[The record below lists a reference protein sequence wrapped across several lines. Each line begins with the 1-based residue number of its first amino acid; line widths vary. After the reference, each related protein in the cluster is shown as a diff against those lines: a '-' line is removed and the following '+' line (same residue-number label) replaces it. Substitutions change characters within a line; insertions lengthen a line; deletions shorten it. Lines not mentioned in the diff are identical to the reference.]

1 VHVVRL
7 RVWLPDRPGALGAV
21 ASRIGSVKGDVI
33 GIEIL
38 EQGAGRAIDDLV
50 VALPDASLVDLLVS
64 EVGEVD
70 GVDVEEV
77 TSLGSEG
84 YDPDLDALEAAAALV
99 AVEDRDVLVSKLCRQ
114 IDRGTNASW
123 SCVIDLEQP
132 AILASN
138 GDVPAFDWLHA
149 FVLGSRSS
157 ELVAAGHAGPDD
169 VLSAALGEWGAVVI
183 GRDGHPFRARER
195 RRLTA
200 LARIVEVR
208 LSQLNHPGPERP
220 FRADK
225 QPGGDHR

>member
-21 ASRIGSVKGDVI
+21 ASRIGGVKGDVI

-38 EQGAGRAIDDLV
+38 EHGAGRAIDDLV

-77 TSLGSEG
+77 VALNRET
-84 YDPDLDALEAAAALV
+84 YDPDLDALEAGAALV
-99 AVEDRDVLVSKLCRQ
+99 AVEHRGDLVTGLCRETHLGMHATWTCVLDLDRRDVQ
-114 IDRGTNASW
+114 AS
-123 SCVIDLEQP
+123 EG
-132 AILASN
+132 A
-138 GDVPAFDWLHA
+138 VPPIDWLHA

-157 ELVAAGHAGPDD
+157 ELVASGQAGPDD
-169 VLSAALGEWGAVVI
+169 VISGALGEWGAVVV

-208 LSQLNHPGPERP
+208 LSQLGR
-220 FRADK
+220 
-225 QPGGDHR
+225 

>member
-1 VHVVRL
+1 VFVVRL

-21 ASRIGSVKGDVI
+21 ASRIGSVKGDVT

-38 EQGAGRAIDDLV
+38 EQGGGRAVDDLV
-50 VALPDASLVDLLVS
+50 VTLPDPSLVDLLVS

-77 TSLGSEG
+77 VPLAREHF
-84 YDPDLDALEAAAALV
+84 DPDLDALEDAAALV
-99 AVEDRDVLVSKLCRQ
+99 AVADRQVLAEKLCTQ
-114 IDRGTNASW
+114 IDRGTGATW
-123 SCVIDLEQP
+123 SCVVDLEAGSVVAATGEAP
-132 AILASN
+132 N
-138 GDVPAFDWLHA
+138 FDWLQA

-169 VLSAALGEWGAVVI
+169 VLSATLGEWGAVVV

-208 LSQLNHPGPERP
+208 LSQLDR
-220 FRADK
+220 
-225 QPGGDHR
+225 